1 MKTADV
7 FKVVNNITLA
17 FESRNKQYTMRLLV
31 ENGLIILSDSKGK
44 DTIIFL
50 GDEGE
55 GYTGS
60 PVETEPVVSTEIKPK
75 KKRKS
80 KKKIQT

>member
-17 FESRNKQYTMRLLV
+17 FESRSKQYTMKLLV
-31 ENGLIILSDSKGK
+31 ENGLIILSNNKGR

-50 GDEGE
+50 DDEGE
-55 GYTGS
+55 GCTGS
-60 PVETEPVVSTEIKPK
+60 PVETEPVVSTEPKPK
-75 KKRKS
+75 RKRS
-80 KKKIQT
+80 KKKK